1 MKWLRS
7 KNYIPICITSLL
19 HRHLPVYLRL
29 TDASPM
35 ERWETVEWAI
45 ANGMVPIS
53 NVFGGHHYVNDF
65 EAEDLDFYKIFKRHC
80 SDVVN
85 MLKPYERRF
94 ILGEFGLAQAF
105 KQGTDNINGR
115 SKMDVCDA
123 FYNWKGIL
131 LCSCRF

>member
-1 MKWLRS
+1 
-7 KNYIPICITSLL
+7 
-19 HRHLPVYLRL
+19 
-29 TDASPM
+29 
-35 ERWETVEWAI
+35 
-45 ANGMVPIS
+45 MVPIS

-105 KQGTDNINGR
+105 KQGQNNINGV
-115 SKMDVCDA
+115 KMDVCDA
-123 FYNWKGIL
+123 FYNGKESYSALQICEMALAAVNAGVYAMALWTFVDVPNPVT
-131 LCSCRF
+131 CSTV